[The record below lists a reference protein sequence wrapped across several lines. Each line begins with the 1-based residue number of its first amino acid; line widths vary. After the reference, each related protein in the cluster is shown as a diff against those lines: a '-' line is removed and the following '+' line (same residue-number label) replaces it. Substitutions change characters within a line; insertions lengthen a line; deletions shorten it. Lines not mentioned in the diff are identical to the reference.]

1 MTRKYILHI
10 FLQSLLIGRHVSMYV
25 VIKGLCFLNWD
36 QTALLLRG
44 SKNCTK
50 IHATKSLTSL
60 FQIYQNESCQQT
72 VYLEDFF
79 ISTVLL
85 INNVECLFEY
95 SSILSMSEQFTV
107 CVFISTKKSYVRIMF
122 DFALI
127 QLAPRIH
134 FYWAL
139 YKHN

>member
-1 MTRKYILHI
+1 MTSKVYTAYILTI
-10 FLQSLLIGRHVSMYV
+10 I
-25 VIKGLCFLNWD
+25 INWASCLD
-36 QTALLLRG
+36 VCSNQGPLFFKLG
-44 SKNCTK
+44 SNGSSAAWEQK
-50 IHATKSLTSL
+50 L
-60 FQIYQNESCQQT
+60 YQNSCDEIFNIFISDIPKRI
-72 VYLEDFF
+72 VPANRLLGRFF